1 MNPVRQSLVAAAATA
16 ALAVTPVAIGQ
27 VTIQTVAVADPGN
40 TADGSGLGAVSRRF
54 RIGRFEVTNGQY
66 VAFLN
71 AVAASDPNGLFN
83 ELMTTSDR
91 GGIIRSG
98 VPGSFTYQPKPDFAD
113 KPVGSVSWFDAAR
126 FCNWLHHGRPA
137 GPQGPG
143 TTEDGAYDMTL
154 PGEQITRVFGAT
166 WFLPTHDEWYKA
178 AYYDPFDNAAD
189 ASGTPDY
196 WFYPT
201 RSDVLPDQALASSNG
216 DVVNPGANVANY
228 AQGADWNG
236 ENGNVT
242 TAGGCASESPWGALD
257 LAGNINEMTETPGTT
272 IPPNPPDQPDPL
284 PTRRLR
290 GGDFA
295 NQGALMGSPAFLA
308 GSLNML
314 AEGANIGF
322 RVARPDS
329 NPSDLD
335 GDDDVGI
342 LDFLQMLAAWGPCPG
357 CVEDI
362 DNDGMVGIVDLLALL
377 AAWGPT

>member
-1 MNPVRQSLVAAAATA
+1 MKPGRHSLVAAAAIGATVVA
-16 ALAVTPVAIGQ
+16 PVAIAQ
-27 VTIQTVAVADPGN
+27 VTIETVTVADPAN
-40 TADGSGLGAVSRRF
+40 ASDSSGLGTVARRF
-54 RIGRFEVTNGQY
+54 RIGRFEVTNDQY

-98 VPGSFTYQPKPDFAD
+98 VPGGFTYQPKPDFDD

-126 FCNWLHHGRPA
+126 FCNWRHNGLPA

-154 PGEQITRVFGAT
+154 PGDQITRVLGAK

-178 AYYDPFDNAAD
+178 AYYDPFDAGAD

-201 RSDVLPDQALASSNG
+201 RSDVLPAQAQARANG

-228 AQGADWNG
+228 DHGADWNG
-236 ENGNVT
+236 EHGNVT
-242 TAGGCASESPWGALD
+242 TAGGCASVSPWGALD
-257 LAGNINEMTETPGTT
+257 LGGNINEMTETPGTT

-314 AEGANIGF
+314 AEGANVGF

-335 GDDDVGI
+335 GDDEVGI
-342 LDFLQMLAAWGPCPG
+342 VDFLQMLGAWGPCAG

-362 DNDGMVGIVDLLALL
+362 DNDGVVGIVDLLTLL
-377 AAWGPT
+377 AAWGRS